1 MKKILLT
8 ILASATTFGAFAQ
21 EAATQTSTT
30 DSKVLD
36 TLIAV
41 VVIIALVAM
50 IAHMIYEH
58 FRGNLNTEYTVDYFR
73 NLRKESAS
81 RDMTAAEVD
90 DYNQRIDQ
98 VLSTWDEIYDEDGEA
113 IPYPF
118 KRSAVMNMWHLS
130 KEITAAHPTD
140 SQLVA
145 RVNGINEILNHALK
159 RQFSGSKAMVIVAI
173 IMAVIMGLI
182 ADSVAP
188 AITVGIGILL
198 YLLASRSAT
207 FLIAR
212 KQAKGRGNRSFLS
225 GIIGGLFMGIATAK
239 TYKTVTT
246 YSDGST
252 TTETDNSDT
261 WISMIFAFIVMLI
274 LAAFLAVISVINY
287 IRNYLIYW

>member
-41 VVIIALVAM
+41 VVIIAIVAM

-118 KRSAVMNMWHLS
+118 KRSAVMNMWRLS
-130 KEITAAHPTD
+130 KEITAANPTD

-207 FLIAR
+207 FLIA
-212 KQAKGRGNRSFLS
+212 KKEAKGRGNRSFLS

>member
-130 KEITAAHPTD
+130 KEITAANPTD

-207 FLIAR
+207 FLIA
-212 KQAKGRGNRSFLS
+212 KKEAKGRGNRSFLS

-252 TTETDNSDT
+252 TTDTDNSDT

>member
-73 NLRKESAS
+73 DLRKESAS
-81 RDMTAAEVD
+81 GDMTAAEVD

-118 KRSAVMNMWHLS
+118 KRSAVMNMWRLS
-130 KEITAAHPTD
+130 KEITAANPTD
-140 SQLVA
+140 SQLVE

-159 RQFSGSKAMVIVAI
+159 RQFNGSKAMIIVAI
-173 IMAVIMGLI
+173 IMAVIFGLM
-182 ADSVAP
+182 ADSVTP
-188 AITVGIGILL
+188 AICVGFGILL

-252 TTETDNSDT
+252 TTDTDNSDT
-261 WISMIFAFIVMLI
+261 WISMIFAFIVMFI
-274 LAAFLAVISVINY
+274 LAGFLAVIAVINY
-287 IRNYLIYW
+287 IRNYLLYW